1 MKAIE
6 GQAKSLEEIRHDER
20 GPGQCPRACPFCRR
34 DRAQAQ
40 VDQLVADGKL
50 VKG

>member
-1 MKAIE
+1 MNAIP
-6 GQAKSLEEIRHDER
+6 GQAKSPEEIRHDER
-20 GPGQCPRACPFCRR
+20 GPAQCPRACPFCRR
-34 DRAQAQ
+34 DRARAH